1 MDAWTELGDGI
12 HVRQSRAYAMNS
24 AVMIAEDHA
33 VLIDPGVLPSELDD
47 IAAFVARAGA
57 ARVTVILTHDHWDH
71 VLGLPW
77 WPEAGTI
84 AHDRLA
90 AALKRD
96 ASKIA
101 AEAARCA
108 EAHGET
114 WTHGF
119 DPFSPDRAISGL
131 HFTPVGPFRMVFRDA
146 PGHSPSQLT
155 VHLPDEHL
163 LFAADM
169 LSDIE
174 IPMLDA
180 PVAVYRRTLE
190 GLAPLVEGGAIETLV
205 PGHGSIAHGTEVRDR
220 LLRDL
225 LYLETLETRVE
236 TCRSAGLDL
245 AATQASLADM
255 DYTGR
260 DAEYSMVAEHEK
272 NVRMV
277 WERPH
282 APRRADPGAGPPRD
296 AKAGARRGHRKPKRR
311 GPR

>member
-1 MDAWTELGDGI
+1 MDPWTELGDGI
-12 HVRQSRAYAMNS
+12 HLRQSRAYRMNS
-24 AVMIAEDHA
+24 AVMVAEDHA

-47 IAAFVARAGA
+47 IAAFAERPGA
-57 ARVTVILTHDHWDH
+57 ARVTVIFTHDHWDH

-77 WPEAGTI
+77 WPKAETI
-84 AHDRLA
+84 AHDRFA
-90 AALKRD
+90 AAVQKE
-96 ASKIA
+96 AAKIA

-108 EAHGET
+108 QANGET

-119 DPFSPDRAISGL
+119 AAFSPDRAISGL

-146 PGHSPSQLT
+146 PGHSASQLT

-205 PGHGSIAHGTEVRDR
+205 PGHGSIAQGAGVRGR

-236 TCRSAGLDL
+236 ACRSAGLDL

-255 DYTGR
+255 EYTGR
-260 DAEYSMVAEHEK
+260 DAEYSMVSEHER
-272 NVRMV
+272 NVRVV
-277 WERPH
+277 WEGP
-282 APRRADPGAGPPRD
+282 AMRRAAAGAGS
-296 AKAGARRGHRKPKRR
+296 KGGARRGSRGRRKPKKR
-311 GPR
+311 

>member
-1 MDAWTELGDGI
+1 MEPWTELGDGI

-47 IAAFVARAGA
+47 IAAFVGRAGA

-71 VLGLPW
+71 VLGVPW
-77 WPEAGTI
+77 WPQAGTI

-90 AALKRD
+90 AAVKKD
-96 ASKIA
+96 AAQIA

-108 EAHGET
+108 EANGET
-114 WTHGF
+114 WTRGF
-119 DPFSPDRAISGL
+119 AAFAPDRAISGL

-146 PGHSPSQLT
+146 PGHCATQLT

-180 PVAVYRRTLE
+180 PIAVYRRTLE
-190 GLAPLVEGGAIETLV
+190 GLAPLIDGGAIETLV
-205 PGHGSIAHGTEVRDR
+205 PGHGTIAHGAEVRDR

-255 DYTGR
+255 EYTGK
-260 DAEYSMVAEHEK
+260 DAAYSMVAEHEK
-272 NVRMV
+272 NVRV
-277 WERPH
+277 TWER
-282 APRRADPGAGPPRD
+282 ARAAKRASEG
-296 AKAGARRGHRKPKRR
+296 AKAAGAARGGSGGRRPKRR
-311 GPR
+311 KPGRR